1 MAHGANR
8 PGLNVP
14 KSLSDLDKYGPGAQ
28 DIYVML
34 AKNYLAMLA
43 EDYEYESQK
52 GHLEKYPAFT
62 ATANVPVK
70 AGWHAVSYDAS
81 DDDV

>member
-52 GHLEKYPAFT
+52 GHLEKYPALLQQQT
-62 ATANVPVK
+62 CLLRRVGMLCLMMPQMTTM
-70 AGWHAVSYDAS
+70 
-81 DDDV
+81 